1 VVARKLN
8 LGDAIR
14 QHLLHN
20 ACSGQQPVCMLAH
33 FDVLPNVGQVASLV
47 LVLVPYKLF
56 SATAA

>member
-1 VVARKLN
+1 MLH

-20 ACSGQQPVCMLAH
+20 ACSGQQPVCMLAQ
-33 FDVLPNVGQVASLV
+33 FDVLPNIGQMASLV
-47 LVLVPYKLF
+47 LVLVPYVSQ